1 MYEFLCQL
9 DVMLQSL
16 TNWLS
21 YAAIIVAFAL
31 VLCQIAYCI
40 AATSDSLLK
49 ERLFRSKMYW
59 TTLPYF
65 FSVKEI
71 AECRNPVHFR
81 HFGDAMLKNKFHKI
95 NMASAMLKN
104 R

>member
-1 MYEFLCQL
+1 
-9 DVMLQSL
+9 
-16 TNWLS
+16 
-21 YAAIIVAFAL
+21 
-31 VLCQIAYCI
+31 
-40 AATSDSLLK
+40 
-49 ERLFRSKMYW
+49 MYW

-81 HFGDAMLKNKFHKI
+81 HFGDAMLKNKFYKI
-95 NMASAMLKN
+95 NMASAMLKK